1 MSIIIKITKNILL
14 TLSIALFFFSSASVF
29 AVDINNISNEYDSI
43 YRYNALENNISFAN
57 LKDIAEEEVLKEKL
71 LESNELDNFTKKLQ
85 NTTLKQNFS
94 VAQVESILDV
104 FKNKNGLKNFMI
116 GSSLGVLKFQVTEL
130 KEQIIKMNILKT
142 ETEDDGIKVKIDDQ
156 IKFLIEKQIK
166 AENFILEEESKFS
179 LFRWFLAM
187 L

>member
-1 MSIIIKITKNILL
+1 MLI
-14 TLSIALFFFSSASVF
+14 IALFFFAGASVF
-29 AVDINNISNEYDSI
+29 AVEANNISSKYNSM
-43 YRYNALENNISFAN
+43 YRYNALENNVSFSN
-57 LKDIAEEEVLKEKL
+57 LKEVEVDILQEKL
-71 LESNELDNFTKKLQ
+71 LESNELDNFTKKLED
-85 NTTLKQNFS
+85 TTLKQNFS

-142 ETEDDGIKVKIDDQ
+142 KTEDDGIKVKIDDQ

-166 AENFILEEESKFS
+166 AEDFILEEESKFS